1 MSITLKA
8 ARINS
13 GLTQAQAAEKL
24 GISTNTLQKY
34 EAGITFPNIKM
45 IRKIES
51 VYDVEY
57 NDISFIL
64 PKNEN

>member
-24 GISTNTLQKY
+24 GISVTTLQKY
-34 EAGITFPNIKM
+34 ETGVTFPNIKTV
-45 IRKIES
+45 REIES
-51 VYDVEY
+51 LYNVEY
-57 NDISFIL
+57 NDICFIFN
-64 PKNEN
+64 KE